1 MNKLLICIC
10 CAGLFAGCVKKS
22 LYQTELTNR
31 QKSEEREKVLKSELL
46 DRKTEAEKMITSIGD
61 LNKTIGKQESEIAGL
76 NNRIAQLTTNADKTS
91 TSLAAEKAV
100 LEKEL
105 SDKITQLNK
114 TNQELTR
121 LQKII
126 TQRNTALES
135 LEKVVSEAYK
145 GNAEVSTSITA
156 EGVVLIL
163 PDKTLFD
170 ASGVSVPAAGKTL
183 LEPLAK
189 LLADRPALNV
199 EIVSYTDNQLP
210 KGNKIITDTWD
221 WSLRRATA
229 VTRLLITDFSI
240 NANQLTPV
248 AKGEFYPVA
257 TNETPEGRAR
267 NRRTE
272 ILLMPKLAQVK

>member
-1 MNKLLICIC
+1 MNKLFTLIC
-10 CAGLFAGCVKKS
+10 CAVLFAGCVKKS
-22 LYQTELTNR
+22 VYQTELTNR

-46 DRKTEAEKMITSIGD
+46 DRKTEAEKLINTIGD
-61 LNKTIGKQESEIAGL
+61 LNKTIGKQESDIAGL
-76 NNRIAQLTTNADKTS
+76 NNRITQLSDNADKTS
-91 TSLAAEKAV
+91 TSLSGEKAA
-100 LEKEL
+100 LEKQLNEKT
-105 SDKITQLNK
+105 SQLNK
-114 TNQELTR
+114 SNQELTR

-145 GNAEVSTSITA
+145 GQADVSTSITA
-156 EGVVLIL
+156 EGVALIL
-163 PDKTLFD
+163 PDKALFD
-170 ASGVSVPAAGKTL
+170 ASGIAIPASGKTL

-189 LLADRPALNV
+189 LLAERPALNV
-199 EIVSYTDNQLP
+199 EVVSYTDNQLP
-210 KGNKIITDTWD
+210 KGNKTITDTWD

-229 VTRLLITDFSI
+229 ITRLLITDFSI